1 MIALLGGS
9 FDPIHLGHCQL
20 AKEICARYAFSTLYF
35 VPANQNPHKSLSF
48 ASAGERLEMVAR
60 SVNEMG
66 EPRFQVL
73 RWEAIS
79 DAPSFTIHTVERL
92 LQSETPKVVL
102 IMGNEV
108 FENLPQWH
116 EAKRLCTLACII
128 VVTRQSHL
136 HPRPSEVLRKIGL
149 ANIVE
154 METRTLHSGGE
165 LWVDLL
171 SIPTLPYC
179 ATELRKEIAKK
190 WQTDDMEHPPRGIQ
204 RSVWRFIKENRIY
217 AESQ

>member
-1 MIALLGGS
+1 MIAILGGS

-20 AKEICARYAFSTLYF
+20 AKQVCARYPFSTLYF
-35 VPANQNPHKSLSF
+35 VPANKNPHKSLPF

-66 EPRFQVL
+66 EPTFKVL
-73 RWEAIS
+73 EWEAIS
-79 DAPSFTIHTVERL
+79 DAPSFTIHTMERL
-92 LQSETPKVVL
+92 LQSETLAL

-108 FENLPQWH
+108 FENLPQWY

-136 HPRPSEVLRKIGL
+136 RPRPSEVLRKIGL

-154 METRTLHSGGE
+154 MESRTLHSGGD

-190 WQTDDMEHPPRGIQ
+190 WQVDDVGRPPQGIQ
-204 RSVWRFIKENRIY
+204 RSVWQFIKENRIY